1 MRIPLL
7 SILAVLAVAA
17 PASASEVLQLQRGGR
32 LVARDDPYLPPRQGP
47 EAAGYQHAPA
57 LSQAK
62 VRAARGPSVKAAVA
76 AARRRGDI
84 SASTAQSYYR
94 AYNKARSSRSHL
106 SGQRRKELGAVLSV
120 LEGIAKRRQLTAGR
134 MPAAFLTT

>member
-47 EAAGYQHAPA
+47 EAAGYRHAPA
-57 LSQAK
+57 IPSAK
-62 VRAARGPSVKAAVA
+62 VRAARGPTVKGAVGAPRRSGAISSSAAK
-76 AARRRGDI
+76 
-84 SASTAQSYYR
+84 SYYQ
-94 AYNKARSSRSHL
+94 AYNRARSARSHL
-106 SGQRRKELGAVLSV
+106 GGQRRKELSAVLS
-120 LEGIAKRRQLTAGR
+120 
-134 MPAAFLTT
+134 